1 MIMKA
6 FFSLLLAAA
15 LFVTGCDDTSSKK
28 TETKPSQPEVELET
42 GRFALQKMLP
52 SARLWAADAKP
63 VRVESV
69 NLTGSNGHDGK
80 ANFWRATFGSAARQK
95 QETFTWSG
103 VSNADTQRGVNHG
116 AEDTYSPTNRSAQGF
131 DLAFLKVDSDKAF
144 EVAQEHGGKPLLAK
158 NPKQEVV
165 YLLDWDPRVNQLNWH
180 VGYGGSESNA
190 RLSVTVNATEG
201 RFVHKE

>member
-1 MIMKA
+1 MIKKA
-6 FFSLLLAAA
+6 SFFLFLTAA
-15 LFVTGCDDTSSKK
+15 LFVTGCDDNSSKK
-28 TETKPSQPEVELET
+28 TETKPSEPAVELET

-116 AEDTYSPTNRSAQGF
+116 PEDTYNPNNRSAQGF
-131 DLAFLKVDSDKAF
+131 DLAFLKTDSDKAF
-144 EVAQEHGGKPLLAK
+144 EIAQEHGGKQLLAR

-165 YLLDWDPRVNQLNWH
+165 YLLDWDSRVNELNWH
-180 VGYGGSESNA
+180 VGYGGGES
-190 RLSVTVNATEG
+190 RLSVTVDGTEG